1 MLRLRL
7 IGRGIDDG
15 EPNERHGMLKPR
27 LAGRM
32 KIGEMR
38 RPRLRGHADRSRR
51 RGWTPIAPVRFATD
65 YGSSSVS
72 RRRGGHV
79 KHTVSDSRP
88 NNSKS

>member
-1 MLRLRL
+1 MLRWRL
-7 IGRGIDDG
+7 IGKGTDAG
-15 EPNERHGMLKPR
+15 EPNERHGMPRPR

-32 KIGEMR
+32 KIGEMQR
-38 RPRLRGHADRSRR
+38 SRLRGHADKSRWRGRTPLAAVRS
-51 RGWTPIAPVRFATD
+51 ATG

>member
-1 MLRLRL
+1 MLKLRL
-7 IGRGIDDG
+7 IGRGIDAG
-15 EPNERHGMLKPR
+15 EPNERHGMPRPR

-32 KIGEMR
+32 KIGEMQ
-38 RPRLRGHADRSRR
+38 RPRLRGYADKSRR
-51 RGWTPIAPVRFATD
+51 RGRTPIAPGRSATG

-88 NNSKS
+88 NNLKS